1 MTAGASRQGVML
13 GLGVAIAAY
22 LLSFFHRVAPAAIS
36 GDLQATFAIGGAQ
49 LGTLAATY
57 FYVYTVMQ
65 IPTGVLADTLGPR
78 RILWWGGLIAGA
90 GSLLFGL
97 APSFELAFVG
107 RTLVGLGVSVTFI
120 AMLKLLALGFD
131 ERRFA
136 TLTGLCMLIGNLG
149 SILAGAPLAWATQAA
164 GWRQVFVV
172 VGILSFA
179 LAFASRA
186 WVLETPAGKV
196 DRGAWLSG
204 LMSVL
209 KNRATWPGFFA
220 NTGLSGAFFT
230 FAGLWAVPYLT
241 QMQGMTRNVASS
253 HVSVYFIGF
262 ALGSALWGRV
272 SDSLGK
278 RKPVALAVSGVH
290 VLGWCVWLWAT
301 WRDGGPLPLAATYAL
316 CGLMGLVTA
325 GFTLSWASAKEV
337 NPPQLSGMATS
348 VVNVGIFL
356 GPAILQPVVGWLMER
371 TWDGRIE
378 AGVRIYSA
386 GDWRNGMLLIV
397 LAAAAGWVA
406 TLFVKETGCRNI
418 WTAKE
423 TK

>member
-1 MTAGASRQGVML
+1 
-13 GLGVAIAAY
+13 
-22 LLSFFHRVAPAAIS
+22 
-36 GDLQATFAIGGAQ
+36 
-49 LGTLAATY
+49 
-57 FYVYTVMQ
+57 
-65 IPTGVLADTLGPR
+65 
-78 RILWWGGLIAGA
+78 
-90 GSLLFGL
+90 
-97 APSFELAFVG
+97 
-107 RTLVGLGVSVTFI
+107 VSVTFI

-301 WRDGGPLPLAATYAL
+301 WRDGGSLPLAATYAL

-378 AGVRIYSA
+378 SGVRIYSA

-418 WTAKE
+418 YNEIK
-423 TK
+423 K